1 MNSLVSPVQRTFAR
15 GLGFWGVLLGGVAWP
30 ASAEAQLRADSL
42 RQDLRH
48 MAGDIWSVW
57 TSPVHGTQDDWA
69 GVAAAAALTGAA
81 ATADRSV
88 AQWITDHPDAWPVRT
103 LKHTLSE
110 EARYPAYEFGS
121 GQYLLPLSAA
131 LYLAGAI
138 GHSLALRDAGLGC
151 ATAHLTSAGA
161 REVVYLLV
169 ARDRPRL
176 SPDDPFVIRSPGV
189 HDWNEHSFFSGHIAN
204 SLGCA
209 SFLSHRFDL
218 HGATPVLYGFTIAI
232 GAGRIMD
239 GRHWLSDTVVGA
251 LFGYATGKAVAARML
266 ERENRSS
273 APQTTPVTVSLSVP
287 F

>member
-1 MNSLVSPVQRTFAR
+1 MNRFVTPVQRTFAR
-15 GLGFWGVLLGGVAWP
+15 ELGFLGVLLGIVGWSAP
-30 ASAEAQLRADSL
+30 AQAQLRVDSL

-57 TSPVHGTQDDWA
+57 TSPVHATEDDWA
-69 GVAAAAALTGAA
+69 GVAAAAALTGVA
-81 ATADRSV
+81 ATADRPL
-88 AQWITDHPDAWPVRT
+88 AQWITNHPNAWPVRT

-110 EARYPAYEFGS
+110 EAKYPAYEFGS
-121 GQYLLPLSAA
+121 GQYLLPLSGV

-138 GHSLALRDAGLGC
+138 GHSQALRDAGLGC

-176 SPDDPFVIRSPGV
+176 SPDDPFVIRAPGV

-218 HGATPVLYGFTIAI
+218 HAATPVLYGFTIAI

-266 ERENRSS
+266 ERENRSATPS
-273 APQTTPVTVSLSVP
+273 KAPLAVSFSVP